1 MRQCGVSGSGRWG
14 RHRTGGEQQL
24 EVEEAK
30 LKKVTSWEERGG
42 EWSIAQ
48 MVMRGRGRGVE
59 N

>member
-1 MRQCGVSGSGRWG
+1 MFWG
-14 RHRTGGEQQL
+14 QGDGEDTELGGQQL

-48 MVMRGRGRGVE
+48 MVLRGRGRGVE